1 MTSRHLAGHPVG
13 QVAGCLVGCLA
24 GHPMGCPAG
33 VRWCVWLGSWV
44 HEHIIV
50 RASGRQPGSAGWTA
64 GPRRQP
70 PGSVSR
76 RPAPPAQQQRQ
87 SR

>member
-24 GHPMGCPAG
+24 GHPIGCPAG

-50 RASGRQPGSAGWTA
+50 RASGRQPGSAA
-64 GPRRQP
+64 C
-70 PGSVSR
+70 GSVWVHGRVVVRTSR
-76 RPAPPAQQQRQ
+76 
-87 SR
+87 